1 MAADKKT
8 LALPMSQGSDIVV
21 EERPTPSY
29 KGLYRFY
36 THKDL
41 PLLVPAIATS
51 VASGVL
57 VPAFSVLLGK
67 IFTSLGAFGNGQI
80 SATEMERQVT
90 LFVIGIC
97 IVGAAAWALGWAH
110 MSLWLAFGENTA
122 RRARVQILEG
132 LMEKSM
138 AWYDEKSANN
148 GVSGQMNKAVKYPP
162 YIYVANLDILTTYR
176 LLCRNRWD

>member
-1 MAADKKT
+1 MHKELFHIQTMAAEKKT
-8 LALPMSQGSDIVV
+8 LTALPMSQGSDVV
-21 EERPTPSY
+21 EEERPRPTY

-41 PLLVPAIATS
+41 PLLIPAVIS
-51 VASGVL
+51 SLASGVL

-67 IFTSLGAFGNGQI
+67 IFTSVGAFGNGEI
-80 SATEMERQVT
+80 SGKEMERQVT

-97 IVGAAAWALGWAH
+97 IVGAAAWGLGWAH

-122 RRARVQILEG
+122 RRAREQVLKG

-138 AWYDEKSANN
+138 TWYDEKSANN
-148 GVSGQMNKAVKYPP
+148 GVSGYMNKAVK
-162 YIYVANLDILTTYR
+162 
-176 LLCRNRWD
+176 